1 MEINFSKYQGAGND
15 FIMINGF
22 EYDDNGNE
30 ELLFLVKDTQV
41 DVTIGDI
48 M

>member
-1 MEINFSKYQGAGND
+1 MSLNQSGVDFSVRKSS
-15 FIMINGF
+15 NGL
-22 EYDDNGNE
+22 EYDNNGNE

-41 DVTIGDI
+41 DVTIGDV

>member
-1 MEINFSKYQGAGND
+1 MSLHQSGVDFSIRKSS
-15 FIMINGF
+15 NGF